1 MKKLLNEPLVHFL
14 LIGLGIFLLYSV
26 ISSDKDS
33 RDEIVISDS
42 DLRHMQEIYK
52 LTWQREPT
60 NSRCRP

>member
-60 NSRCRP
+60 GKP